1 MTSTGLLE
9 KKLNDD
15 GMYELK
21 INGHLMFRATDNE
34 TIKIIGDAIVDM
46 SEAGDNAIMVIGKE
60 REQQ

>member
-21 INGHLMFRATDNE
+21 INGHLMFRAADNE
-34 TIKIIGDAIVDM
+34 TIKFIGDAIVDM
-46 SEAGDNAIMVIGKE
+46 SEAGNYAIMVIGKKN
-60 REQQ
+60 